1 MYENSGFWDLG
12 VRSSFI
18 KTKNER
24 FVHLKHYYE
33 VHKFKVFSV
42 STMTENF
49 SKCSLVSKL
58 MVIKVI
64 YVLRV

>member
-1 MYENSGFWDLG
+1 MYENSGFWGLG

-18 KTKNER
+18 KTN
-24 FVHLKHYYE
+24 KHYYE

-42 STMTENF
+42 STMTEKV
-49 SKCSLVSKL
+49 SKYGLVSKL
-58 MVIKVI
+58 MVIKVL

>member
-1 MYENSGFWDLG
+1 MFENSGFWDLG

-18 KTKNER
+18 KSTN
-24 FVHLKHYYE
+24 KHYYE

-42 STMTENF
+42 TTMTEKV
-49 SKCSLVSKL
+49 SKYHLVSKL

-64 YVLRV
+64 YVFRV